1 MSRAER
7 SFVQTCGQAPY
18 AAGMVVGVSDL
29 VHDVLNWV
37 DEIDLDPN
45 AGGPSLGV
53 RVLGDQT
60 WLVSDGDSEADLA
73 LRSTLLATRHD
84 EVAVLTDWSKQ
95 SATRVCELLGEAGV
109 SVGSTDGLH
118 PLERAGRAVQEDLC
132 LMHRVDGAWLLDSAI
147 LCFPSRWRLSDKIG
161 QPMHSIH
168 DPVLGY
174 DTAFSTKVDRFI
186 SRVGVTPVRRRNWF
200 VHPDN
205 ALFQPS
211 KNLANDPVIAA
222 PNCGS
227 DLYLRSER
235 QTLRRLSD
243 DWILFTIRIQRAP
256 VADLVDRRPDFARY
270 IALASLELLAHHG
283 IKSEQRDELL
293 AYLTG

>member
-1 MSRAER
+1 
-7 SFVQTCGQAPY
+7 
-18 AAGMVVGVSDL
+18 MVVRVSDR
-29 VHDVLNWV
+29 VHDVLKWV
-37 DEIDLDPN
+37 DEIDFDPN
-45 AGGPSLGV
+45 AGGPSLSV
-53 RVLGDQT
+53 RAMGDQS
-60 WLVSDGDSEADLA
+60 WLVNDGDREADLA
-73 LRSTLLATRHD
+73 LRATLLATRRD
-84 EVAVLTDWSKQ
+84 EVAVLTDRSKQ
-95 SATRVCELLGEAGV
+95 PAARVCELLGDAGV
-109 SVGSTDGLH
+109 ALGSTDGLH
-118 PLERAGRAVQEDLC
+118 PLERAGLAVQEDLC
-132 LMHRVDGAWLLDSAI
+132 LMHRVDGSWLLDSAI

-161 QPMHSIH
+161 QPMHAIH

-186 SRVGVTPVRRRNWF
+186 SRVGVAPVRRRNWF

-205 ALFQPS
+205 ALFQPT
-211 KNLANDPVIAA
+211 KNLAGDPVIAA

-243 DWILFTIRIQRAP
+243 DWILFTIRIQRAN

-293 AYLTG
+293 AHLTG